1 MENEALLKEILA
13 EVKAGKRALG
23 EELTKVINEKFD
35 DLGKGTDKKL
45 ARYAEETD
53 RKFNL
58 FAKEIDKKLA
68 QYTEEIDKKLA
79 QYTEETDKKLAQY
92 SKETDDKLNKL
103 DRKTDEKF
111 DKFSKEIANEI
122 REVADLICR
131 KFDARFKELED
142 RYILDKKEHEIFKA
156 QISKLQTGE
165 EILEKRINKA
175 YA

>member
-35 DLGKGTDKKL
+35 DLGKETDKKL
-45 ARYAEETD
+45 AGYAEETD

-68 QYTEEIDKKLA
+68 QY
-79 QYTEETDKKLAQY
+79 
-92 SKETDDKLNKL
+92 SKETNDKINKL